1 MKLALQIL
9 ESTEHNIIQKLT
21 ANPHEEIVV
30 NAGKHYIYM
39 CIPAISYQ
47 IAITPNPIGEV
58 IGMYDIKA
66 YKVIIEKNEI
76 LFTLQKKG
84 GLE

>member
-9 ESTEHNIIQKLT
+9 ESTEHDVIQKLI
-21 ANPHEEIVV
+21 ADPHEEITFKS
-30 NAGKHYIYM
+30 GKHYIYM
-39 CIPAISYQ
+39 CIPAINSQ

-58 IGMYDIKA
+58 IGMYNIKA

-76 LFTLQKKG
+76 LFTLEKKG
-84 GLE
+84 GRE